1 MQKSY
6 NQINIFYS
14 IHSNCHNLQTKPLS
28 KFHIFNK
35 QVQVKAVH
43 SGKLW
48 RLIWPCGKC
57 GCSEQLMSYWLL
69 LLFTAKRS
77 VYRTFFYLWIKFPL
91 WDCYFKIIIW
101 YSDYSSN
108 PHQLCVGGKQ
118 VCVCVSQ
125 YPGQTGLAPS
135 VCWWNTW
142 THAVCFVCE
151 HMICCLYS
159 KKKKKT

>member
-77 VYRTFFYLWIKFPL
+77 VYRNFFYLWIKFPL
-91 WDCYFKIIIW
+91 WDCYLKIIIW
-101 YSDYSSN
+101 YSDYSLS
-108 PHQLCVGGKQ
+108 PQECWYKTG
-118 VCVCVSQ
+118 VCVCVCVWVSILVKLVQ
-125 YPGQTGLAPS
+125 QWVFADHTNGL
-135 VCWWNTW
+135 
-142 THAVCFVCE
+142 CFVSY
-151 HMICCLYS
+151 HMICWYVQQ
-159 KKKKKT
+159 K